1 MKPFLSSLSEI
12 EERLASAQYSGLIR
26 LKQISEK
33 RQFIE
38 ERISEVT
45 RALKNA
51 ELNLKEFK
59 ESNRRVE
66 RSPSL
71 KLDESRLEREVSLQ
85 TTLYMTLKSQFE
97 NVKIEE
103 KIKTSDDGK
112 GILITNDAIEQISSL
127 LKNQTDKKVLRVGVR
142 SGGCSGMS
150 YTMDFIGGD
159 EINAD
164 DKVYDYSL
172 SAEQTF
178 KVICDPKS
186 LLYIYGMQLDFSKDL
201 IGGGFNFVNP
211 NASQTCGCG
220 SSFAV

>member
-1 MKPFLSSLSEI
+1 M
-12 EERLASAQYSGLIR
+12 
-26 LKQISEK
+26 
-33 RQFIE
+33 
-38 ERISEVT
+38 
-45 RALKNA
+45 
-51 ELNLKEFK
+51 
-59 ESNRRVE
+59 
-66 RSPSL
+66 
-71 KLDESRLEREVSLQ
+71 
-85 TTLYMTLKSQFE
+85 E

-103 KIKTSDDGK
+103 KIKTSDAGK

-127 LKNQTDKKVLRVGVR
+127 LKSQTDKKALRVGVR

-159 EINAD
+159 EINLD

-172 SAEQTF
+172 SSEQTF
-178 KVICDPKS
+178 QVICDPKS

>member
-1 MKPFLSSLSEI
+1 M
-12 EERLASAQYSGLIR
+12 
-26 LKQISEK
+26 
-33 RQFIE
+33 
-38 ERISEVT
+38 
-45 RALKNA
+45 
-51 ELNLKEFK
+51 
-59 ESNRRVE
+59 
-66 RSPSL
+66 
-71 KLDESRLEREVSLQ
+71 
-85 TTLYMTLKSQFE
+85 E

-127 LKNQTDKKVLRVGVR
+127 LKSQTDKKALRDGVR

-159 EINAD
+159 EINLD

-172 SAEQTF
+172 SSQQTF
-178 KVICDPKS
+178 QVICDPKS

>member
-1 MKPFLSSLSEI
+1 M
-12 EERLASAQYSGLIR
+12 
-26 LKQISEK
+26 
-33 RQFIE
+33 
-38 ERISEVT
+38 
-45 RALKNA
+45 
-51 ELNLKEFK
+51 
-59 ESNRRVE
+59 
-66 RSPSL
+66 
-71 KLDESRLEREVSLQ
+71 
-85 TTLYMTLKSQFE
+85 E

-127 LKNQTDKKVLRVGVR
+127 LKNQTDKNALRVGVR

-150 YTMDFIGGD
+150 YTMDFIASD
-159 EINAD
+159 EINSD

-172 SAEQTF
+172 SSVQTF
-178 KVICDPKS
+178 KVVCDPKS
-186 LLYIYGMQLDFSKDL
+186 LLYIYGMQLDFSKEL

>member
-1 MKPFLSSLSEI
+1 M
-12 EERLASAQYSGLIR
+12 
-26 LKQISEK
+26 
-33 RQFIE
+33 
-38 ERISEVT
+38 
-45 RALKNA
+45 
-51 ELNLKEFK
+51 
-59 ESNRRVE
+59 
-66 RSPSL
+66 
-71 KLDESRLEREVSLQ
+71 
-85 TTLYMTLKSQFE
+85 E

-112 GILITNDAIEQISSL
+112 GILITNDAIEQISFL
-127 LKNQTDKKVLRVGVR
+127 LKNQTDNKALRVGVR

-150 YTMDFIGGD
+150 YTMDFICGD

-172 SAEQTF
+172 SSEQTF